1 MEAKIQWFVCCERLI
16 LQNPGQPVLSELKI
30 ALPENLNAMLN
41 EITEEPEADSTV
53 PFEILRNWVADE
65 FAGFNS
71 TRLEWRLLNNE

>member
-1 MEAKIQWFVCCERLI
+1 METNIQWFVCCERLI
-16 LQNPGQPVLSELKI
+16 LRGEGRHIVSELKI
-30 ALPENLNAMLN
+30 ALPEDLNGMLN
-41 EITEEPEADSTV
+41 EITQEPEADSTV